1 MMKLFSGVMWKRI
14 IHEKNMKY
22 RMKADTLKL
31 VKTNVVPH
39 EEDGEGKGKAC
50 ETEITSVML

>member
-1 MMKLFSGVMWKRI
+1 MKT
-14 IHEKNMKY
+14 NMKY